1 MYGHVM
7 KKHSKL
13 FQLPD
18 GIFYNIHIYVSNVYP
33 IPVISHLQTYS
44 FWMSGVDPWLAGLL
58 QMALGMF
65 PRSDYDQFERDTWR
79 FPALPAP

>member
-1 MYGHVM
+1 
-7 KKHSKL
+7 
-13 FQLPD
+13 
-18 GIFYNIHIYVSNVYP
+18 
-33 IPVISHLQTYS
+33 
-44 FWMSGVDPWLAGLL
+44 MSGVDPWLAGLL